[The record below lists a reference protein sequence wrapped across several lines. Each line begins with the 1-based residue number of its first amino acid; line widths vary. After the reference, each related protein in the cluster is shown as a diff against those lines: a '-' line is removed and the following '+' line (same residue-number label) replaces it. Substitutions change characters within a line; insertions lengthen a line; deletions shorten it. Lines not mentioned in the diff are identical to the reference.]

1 MRIRIPNND
10 SNTYLYCGI
19 GIVHMTTWN
28 RIGTVFSLKCW
39 FRIRIRIKWIPYGSE
54 TLVSYSTHDR
64 PWRSLKTLAG
74 ARRPGNAEEAA
85 GGGGVERGPALVV
98 PPVDVRAVLHQELHH
113 LQVVVDASLEGR
125 RTAWYG
131 MVPNE
136 RKKNRIT
143 LTYNMQFH
151 QVDFSK
157 NITVLRIRDVYP
169 GSEFFHPGSRV
180 KKFRIPDPDPYQ
192 RILVFVTQKIVSKL
206 SEIWSEMFILYQDPD
221 LDFLPIPDPGSRVQK
236 GTGSRSRIRDTDLSY
251 KPFPRTHKCGWIPI
265 SSIADPSRLGSTFF
279 PMMRIRIRILQL
291 IKVT

>member
-1 MRIRIPNND
+1 
-10 SNTYLYCGI
+10 
-19 GIVHMTTWN
+19 
-28 RIGTVFSLKCW
+28 
-39 FRIRIRIKWIPYGSE
+39 
-54 TLVSYSTHDR
+54 
-64 PWRSLKTLAG
+64 
-74 ARRPGNAEEAA
+74 
-85 GGGGVERGPALVV
+85 VERGPALVV

-206 SEIWSEMFILYQDPD
+206 SEI
-221 LDFLPIPDPGSRVQK
+221 
-236 GTGSRSRIRDTDLSY
+236 
-251 KPFPRTHKCGWIPI
+251 
-265 SSIADPSRLGSTFF
+265 
-279 PMMRIRIRILQL
+279 
-291 IKVT
+291 